1 MNWARRSLLSFL
13 EPLRIERDVRWVL
26 PNFPAT
32 KSLRAGSA
40 HFRWTAFLDNSMIL
54 LYRCTMYIH
63 VLYSQILTFG
73 HQTQKHTEP
82 MNVAILHSVVCA
94 DSPYTVMNQLL
105 HKRHLN
111 IDINIHLMLHVMGLV
126 TCQHPRRRKI
136 TSTLSFSLEPE
147 QLETWKCSTFRVE
160 SGELMKRTNSQ
171 GSLWCCR
178 LLLLGRWNLANDRAA
193 RYVMQAWGRVC
204 DGVDIGD
211 NLGACSTKEWMD
223 AVVSAKSL
231 RVYSRRV
238 ARWYDRHT
246 TYRQHW
252 TKIRGFS
259 PWPFCSSWNNSPRH
273 SKGASLPIPAVK
285 TAGTYRKDDD
295 PWRIWTWLWQDIP
308 VSAYSRHAL
317 KMDSFSW
324 HPMFCKKLLL
334 SLGWRSGCS
343 EWNLPKTPNFQ
354 IGEFIVIFVQ
364 QISQESESMC
374 QRHGM
379 KISLHVSN
387 TSAEAEG
394 LCAYRLLRLAGRS
407 VSTGS
412 DFGWTVKNVS
422 TCHMFSKEP
431 FATFEASQQWFAE
444 CPRCVGTGN
453 PVDAICRSF
462 LRPLARNTVHNLQD
476 PWLFQME
483 AFWKGQKTDRVR

>member
-1 MNWARRSLLSFL
+1 M
-13 EPLRIERDVRWVL
+13 
-26 PNFPAT
+26 
-32 KSLRAGSA
+32 
-40 HFRWTAFLDNSMIL
+40 
-54 LYRCTMYIH
+54 
-63 VLYSQILTFG
+63 
-73 HQTQKHTEP
+73 
-82 MNVAILHSVVCA
+82 
-94 DSPYTVMNQLL
+94 
-105 HKRHLN
+105 
-111 IDINIHLMLHVMGLV
+111 
-126 TCQHPRRRKI
+126 KI
-136 TSTLSFSLEPE
+136 
-147 QLETWKCSTFRVE
+147 
-160 SGELMKRTNSQ
+160 TNSQ

-231 RVYSRRV
+231 RVYSRRF
-238 ARWYDRHT
+238 ARWYDRYWYIYI
-246 TYRQHW
+246 YRQHW
-252 TKIRGFS
+252 SKIRGFS

-324 HPMFCKKLLL
+324 HPMFCKKLQL
-334 SLGWRSGCS
+334 SLGWRNGCS
-343 EWNLPKTPNFQ
+343 EWNLSKTPNFQ
-354 IGEFIVIFVQ
+354 IGEFIIVHCHFLK
-364 QISQESESMC
+364 QIPPQSESMC
-374 QRHGM
+374 QRRGM

-394 LCAYRLLRLAGRS
+394 LCAYRLLRFAGRS

-412 DFGWTVKNVS
+412 DFGWTAKNGGK
-422 TCHMFSKEP
+422 CMHMSHMSHVFKRTVCNFWS
-431 FATFEASQQWFAE
+431 FTAVICWM
-444 CPRCVGTGN
+444 PRCVGTGN
-453 PVDAICRSF
+453 PVDTICRSF

-483 AFWKGQKTDRVR
+483 AFWKGQKTDRGYKEFVEKQYSSHGGFWQLRILIFSMVGVAAAIAEMLVNSKDHRMYHKLSFLLRIGVWTPTLCAPLRMFCSIRACCHISCADQFLVVSYSSPFGASWWFDEFPNILSFKSVLMWSYAARV